1 MTLDAIEFI
10 RRYLLHVLPQ
20 GFVKIRHFGFLAN
33 RNRREALLLCRSLLP
48 TAITAPPDPLTATQ
62 RQALKRSCP
71 VCKIGTLH
79 ILDWILPAAFAT
91 DYRMPVVDSS

>member
-1 MTLDAIEFI
+1 MTLDAVEFI

-48 TAITAPPDPLTATQ
+48 TTTTAPSPLTATQ
-62 RQALKRSCP
+62 RQALKRTCP

-79 ILDWILPAAFAT
+79 ILDWILPATFFAG
-91 DYRMPVVDSS
+91 DRKPVVDSS

>member
-1 MTLDAIEFI
+1 MTLDAVEFI

-33 RNRREALLLCRSLLP
+33 RNRREALSLCRSLLP
-48 TAITAPPDPLTATQ
+48 ASTTAPPDPLTATQ
-62 RQALKRSCP
+62 RQALKRTCP

-79 ILDWILPAAFAT
+79 ILDWILPATFPAG
-91 DYRMPVVDSS
+91 DRKPVVDSS